1 LIKESII
8 VFICLFDSRCKQIPF
23 PNLLQTWL
31 VKIRRDASKD
41 FRLTKRTKIC
51 SLHFKDSDFRLT
63 LKGRRYIKDDAIPS
77 IFAWSVASPNRKSPR
92 KRQNVVEMPSSCQTM
107 DNLATNEINKGDSQ
121 DKEIADLRAQIAAL
135 QEENVILR
143 ETNKDLVKS
152 LDEQLRNQFGI
163 LKFKESDSDINFF
176 TGFPN
181 YQTLLTCYNFVNP
194 GTNGENIAYVSSVT
208 DEVDFTCVSSIE
220 SKGNKP
226 GKRRKLSTLDEFFM
240 VLVRMRLGLFERD
253 LAHRFNLHVS
263 TVNRICI
270 SWVNFMYLKFGYL
283 NIWPDREA
291 IDKAMPQ
298 SFKDKYP
305 KTRVIIDGTEIKCQ
319 TPSSL
324 VLHSET
330 FSSYKSHTTFKGL
343 IGISPSGHITFVS
356 QLYAGSISDREITV
370 RSGFLKLPFA
380 VGDIVMADK
389 GFTISD
395 LLEPMGVGLNIPPFV
410 GSRSQQNPSE
420 VIATQ
425 EIASERIHVERAI
438 NKVKNFQLFNQVVP
452 LSLAGSLNQMWTV
465 CAILTNLQNPIIS

>member
-1 LIKESII
+1 
-8 VFICLFDSRCKQIPF
+8 
-23 PNLLQTWL
+23 
-31 VKIRRDASKD
+31 
-41 FRLTKRTKIC
+41 
-51 SLHFKDSDFRLT
+51 
-63 LKGRRYIKDDAIPS
+63 
-77 IFAWSVASPNRKSPR
+77 
-92 KRQNVVEMPSSCQTM
+92 
-107 DNLATNEINKGDSQ
+107 
-121 DKEIADLRAQIAAL
+121 
-135 QEENVILR
+135 
-143 ETNKDLVKS
+143 
-152 LDEQLRNQFGI
+152 
-163 LKFKESDSDINFF
+163 
-176 TGFPN
+176 
-181 YQTLLTCYNFVNP
+181 
-194 GTNGENIAYVSSVT
+194 
-208 DEVDFTCVSSIE
+208 
-220 SKGNKP
+220 
-226 GKRRKLSTLDEFFM
+226 
-240 VLVRMRLGLFERD
+240 
-253 LAHRFNLHVS
+253 
-263 TVNRICI
+263 
-270 SWVNFMYLKFGYL
+270 
-283 NIWPDREA
+283 
-291 IDKAMPQ
+291 MPQ

-305 KTRVIIDGTEIKCQ
+305 KTRVIIDATEIKCQ

>member
-1 LIKESII
+1 
-8 VFICLFDSRCKQIPF
+8 
-23 PNLLQTWL
+23 
-31 VKIRRDASKD
+31 
-41 FRLTKRTKIC
+41 
-51 SLHFKDSDFRLT
+51 
-63 LKGRRYIKDDAIPS
+63 
-77 IFAWSVASPNRKSPR
+77 
-92 KRQNVVEMPSSCQTM
+92 M
-107 DNLATNEINKGDSQ
+107 DNLTTTTMENLTTTNNDDSKSQ
-121 DKEIADLRAQIAAL
+121 DDEIANLRVQINQL
-135 QEENVILR
+135 QEENLRLR
-143 ETNKDLVKS
+143 EINKDVMKS
-152 LDEQLRNQFGI
+152 LDDRLRNQFGI

-181 YQTLLTCYNFVNP
+181 YQTLLACYNFLNP
-194 GTNGENIAYVSSVT
+194 GSNGENITYVSSIT
-208 DEVDFTCVSSIE
+208 DEIDFTCFSSVEI
-220 SKGNKP
+220 KGNKV
-226 GKRRKLSTLDEFFM
+226 GKRRKLSTLDEYFM
-240 VLVRMRLGLFERD
+240 VLVRLRLGLFERD
-253 LAHRFNLHVS
+253 LAERFNVHVS
-263 TVNRICI
+263 SVNRICI
-270 SWVNFMYLKFGYL
+270 SWINFMYLKFGYL

-298 SFKDKYP
+298 SFKDKFP

-330 FSSYKSHTTFKGL
+330 FLLLQKPHNLQGSNWNFPQSHKTF
-343 IGISPSGHITFVS
+343 IS

-380 VGDIVMADK
+380 AGDIVMADK

-410 GSRSQQNPSE
+410 GSRSQHNPSE

-438 NKVKNFQLFNQVVP
+438 NKIKNFQIFNQVIP

-465 CAILTNLQNPIIS
+465 SAILTNLQNPIIS